1 MSQWIAIA
9 AGGAVGALGRFFVSG
24 WVYETFGKGFPYGT
38 LVVNVLGS
46 FLMGLLFVLL
56 VEKIAADPV
65 WRSFLMVGMLGAFTT
80 FSTFS
85 LETLQLLE
93 TGALLRAMSNMLV
106 SVVSC
111 VLAAW
116 VGAMVSRHLINI

>member
-1 MSQWIAIA
+1 MNQWLAIA
-9 AGGAVGALGRFFVSG
+9 AGGALGAVARFWVSG
-24 WVYETFGKGFPYGT
+24 WVYETFGKGFPWGT
-38 LVVNVLGS
+38 LAVNVIGS
-46 FLMGLLFVLL
+46 FVIGLMFVIL

-65 WRSFLMVGMLGAFTT
+65 WRLFVMVGMLGAFTT

-93 TGALLRAMSNMLV
+93 AGAVVRAGANMLI
-106 SVVSC
+106 SVISC

-116 VGAMVSRHLINI
+116 GGVSISRLLMN

>member
-1 MSQWIAIA
+1 VNQWLAIA
-9 AGGAVGALGRFFVSG
+9 AGGALGAVARFWVSG
-24 WVYETFGKGFPYGT
+24 WVYENFGKGFPWGT
-38 LVVNVLGS
+38 LAVNVLGS
-46 FLMGLLFVLL
+46 FVIGLMFVIL

-65 WRSFLMVGMLGAFTT
+65 WRSLVMVGMLGAFTT

-93 TGALLRAMSNMLV
+93 AGAVLRAGANMLV
-106 SVVSC
+106 SVTSC

-116 VGAMVSRHLINI
+116 GGVSISRLLMN